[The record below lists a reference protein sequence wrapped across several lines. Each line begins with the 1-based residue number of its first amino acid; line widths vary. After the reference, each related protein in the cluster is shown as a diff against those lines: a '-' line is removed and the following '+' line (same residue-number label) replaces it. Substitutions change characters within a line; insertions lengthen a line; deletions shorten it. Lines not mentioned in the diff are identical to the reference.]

1 MTVVGFVG
9 AGEMG
14 GRMAT
19 RLLRAGWSL
28 AIYDTRCEV
37 LEPLRELGA
46 HTCASPAEVAGTCET
61 VMLSLPTPEVVGEV
75 VAGVDGL
82 MRTGNDGRPAIRT
95 CIDLSTTGPATARHV
110 ATELAGRG
118 IELIDAPVSGGIGGA
133 ERGTLTVMAA
143 CAPDLLERARPLLD
157 ELAAHVFHV
166 GDEPG
171 LGQLAKVINNLLS
184 ATALVASAEALTLGV
199 KAGLDAELMLS
210 VLNASSGRNSAT
222 EDKLPRAV
230 LPRTFDFG
238 FGLSLMNKDVQI
250 CLAEASALGAR
261 MPVGEAVGAEW
272 ARAVEAL
279 APGSDC
285 TEIVK
290 LVEERIGATIAPR
303 RDG

>member
-9 AGEMG
+9 VGEMG

-19 RLLRAGWSL
+19 RLLRAGWEL
-28 AIYDTRCEV
+28 EIYDTRSEA
-37 LEPLRELGA
+37 LEPLQALGA
-46 HTCASPAEVAGTCET
+46 HKCASPAEMAGRCET
-61 VMLSLPTPEVVGEV
+61 VMLSLPTPEVVAEV
-75 VAGVDGL
+75 VAGADGL
-82 MRTGNDGRPAIRT
+82 MQAGDDGRSSVRT
-95 CIDLSTTGPATARHV
+95 CIDLSTTGPAMARRI
-110 ATELAGRG
+110 ATELAARE
-118 IELIDAPVSGGIGGA
+118 IELVDAPVSGGIGGA

-143 CAPDLLERARPLLD
+143 CAPEVLERAKPLLD

-199 KAGLDAELMLS
+199 KAGLDAELMLA

-222 EDKLPRAV
+222 EDKFPRAV

-250 CLAEASALGAR
+250 CLAEAAALGAR
-261 MPVGEAVGAEW
+261 MPVGETVAAEW
-272 ARAVEAL
+272 AHAVEAL
-279 APGSDC
+279 PPRSDC

-290 LVEERIGATIAPR
+290 LVEDRTGTTIAPR
-303 RDG
+303 GER